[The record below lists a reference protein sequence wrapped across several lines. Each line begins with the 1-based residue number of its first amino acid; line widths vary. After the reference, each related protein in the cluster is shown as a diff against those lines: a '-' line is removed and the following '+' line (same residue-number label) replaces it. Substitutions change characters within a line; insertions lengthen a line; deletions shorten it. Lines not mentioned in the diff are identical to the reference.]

1 MKTALLVF
9 SILFFL
15 NGFNVAQN
23 SNTFK
28 YQAAVRNSSGELV
41 LNQTVSVRISI
52 RDNTA
57 NGTILYRE
65 THSVNSSAF
74 GLINLNIGEGTPVSG
89 SFETINW
96 GISDKFLSVDIDL
109 NGGNSFS
116 FMGTS
121 QLLSVPFSIH
131 ARESGGLVFMTS
143 AERDAIVDPYMGM
156 QLFNSDTRK
165 INYYDGNGWL
175 EINGV
180 NQVAFNCG
188 SPLLDSRDGNYYN
201 TIDIGG
207 DCWMA
212 ENLNYGIMINGSV
225 DQSDNGIVEKFCY
238 SNNENLCDVSYGA
251 LYQWREMMQYNT
263 TEGAQGICPDGWHLP
278 TMTEY
283 NSLISIYGGSG
294 SAGTALAEGGGSGFE
309 ALMAGQTN
317 LFSYPFIDVGQRA
330 YFWTSTQVN
339 SNDAYEMYLIFNNS
353 NTFINQQGKDF
364 GHSVRCI
371 KD

>member
-1 MKTALLVF
+1 MKTTLLVF
-9 SILFFL
+9 SIFFL
-15 NGFNVAQN
+15 FVGFNFAQT
-23 SNTFK
+23 SNAFK
-28 YQAAVRNSSGELV
+28 YQAIVRSSSGDLI

-57 NGTILYRE
+57 NGAILYRE
-65 THSVNSSAF
+65 THAVNTNSF
-74 GLINLNIGEGTPVSG
+74 GLINLNIGEGTLLSG

-96 GISDKFLSVDIDL
+96 GISDKFLSIDL
-109 NGGNSFS
+109 DPNGGNSYS
-116 FMGTS
+116 FMGSS
-121 QLLSVPFSIH
+121 QLLNVPFSIH
-131 ARESGGLVFMTS
+131 AMESAGLMVFS
-143 AERDAIVDPYMGM
+143 SSERDALNDPYMGM

-175 EINGV
+175 EINGIK
-180 NQVAFNCG
+180 QVAFNCG

-201 TIDIGG
+201 TVDIGG
-207 DCWMA
+207 ECWMA
-212 ENLNYGIMINGSV
+212 ENLNYGIMINGTE

-238 SNNENLCDVSYGA
+238 SNNQNLCDNTYGA
-251 LYQWREMMQYNT
+251 LYQWREMMQYTT
-263 TEGAQGICPDGWHLP
+263 TEGVQGICPDGWHLP
-278 TMTEY
+278 TMAEY
-283 NSLISIYGGSG
+283 NSLISINGGTG

-339 SNDAYEMYLIFNNS
+339 SNDAYEIYLIFNNS
-353 NTFINQQGKDF
+353 NVFINQQGKDY

-371 KD
+371 ED